1 MNRLFVLTLFCGASI
16 FPSLAH
22 AQSSEG
28 GAQSSDGDVEEIL
41 VTARRQ
47 DESIIQAP
55 VTITAVTGEELD
67 TYNLASMQE
76 IATKVPNLVV
86 YKASS
91 GTNAGIFL
99 RGIGSSSQS
108 AAFEQSVAINI
119 DGVTSNVGR
128 LIFGSYFDLK
138 QVEVVKGPQS
148 LYFGKSATAGV
159 ISLTSRDPTDD
170 PELMVQFGHEFEYG
184 QDHVEVI
191 ASTPITSNLKLRLA
205 GFYQDSPKLYE
216 SILPRTPTAGSTVRS
231 ANKYFGEETLAG
243 RLTLLWTP
251 TNDITARL
259 KVLHS
264 RYRSD
269 GAIAGFENICVNGTG
284 LPQDSARAGRVRTN
298 IDDCKINGTTSVG
311 DVHPAYLVKFPLAN
325 KSDGKPYLNDD
336 TTFVSLS
343 LEFKLPNNLNLT
355 TVTGYLDGHQQQMET
370 TDFTTNG
377 TGPQGFDHYNDVM
390 SQELRLASSWGG
402 PFNFL
407 AGLFYQH
414 AEQKFYASQNAV
426 HVALSAGPDPVTGNS
441 FDWQKNQFVIG
452 EVYSAFFAGYL
463 DLFGDLKLSGG
474 MRYTH
479 ENKEAM
485 FTLPYMHSF
494 LRPPTFLPSGSVI
507 DGINFS
513 DDNWSPELTLKW
525 EPNPNV
531 NAYVSY
537 KTGFKSG
544 GVDNSALPSSTLT
557 PTNPDFPDFLIFES
571 ETAEGGEVGLKM
583 RTLGDALKFTSSV
596 FQYHYKDLQV
606 QQLIATGVFQFET
619 FNASEVRTRGVEL
632 EGEWSTP
639 VDGLTLRGGAF
650 YTDTRYSEDF
660 VDIRK
665 DNLRGLRLAL
675 NAPFT
680 GYAGVDY
687 RGDLSPSG
695 DASYSISV
703 DAKYSDE
710 YPLEDRKLR
719 LSQDSYV
726 TLNAAA
732 SVTVGN
738 WQLAVVGRNLTNE
751 LYLYS
756 AQDRVGAV
764 AGPNG
769 LDRVATVSRGREVSA
784 SLSWRY

>member
-1 MNRLFVLTLFCGASI
+1 MNRFFVLTLLCGASI

-28 GAQSSDGDVEEIL
+28 GAQPADGDVEEIL

-55 VTITAVTGEELD
+55 VTITVVTGKALD
-67 TYNLASMQE
+67 TYNLTSVQE
-76 IATKVPNLVV
+76 ISTKVPNLVV
-86 YKASS
+86 YKAAS

-99 RGIGSSSQS
+99 RGVGSSSES

-170 PELMVQFGHEFEYG
+170 PEFMVQLGHEFEYD
-184 QDHVEVI
+184 QDHVEVL
-191 ASTPITSNLKLRLA
+191 ASTPITSNLKVRLA

-216 SILPRTPTAGSTVRS
+216 SILPRTPAAGSTVRS
-231 ANKYFGEETLAG
+231 ANKYFGEESLAG

-259 KVLHS
+259 KALHS

-269 GAIAGFENICVNGTG
+269 GAIAGFENICVDGTG
-284 LPQDSARAGRVRTN
+284 RPQNSRRAGRVFTN

-311 DVHPAYLVKFPLAN
+311 DVNPAYLVKFPLAN

-336 TTFVSLS
+336 TTLVSLF
-343 LEFKLPNNLNLT
+343 LEFNLPNNLNLT

-377 TGPQGFDHYNDVM
+377 TGPQGFDHYNDVIT
-390 SQELRLASSWGG
+390 QELRLASSWDGR
-402 PFNFL
+402 FNFL
-407 AGLFYQH
+407 AGVFYQH
-414 AEQKFYASQNAV
+414 AEQKFYSSQNAV
-426 HVALSAGPDPVTGNS
+426 NIALTAGPDPVTGNS
-441 FDWQKNQFVIG
+441 FDWQKNQFVVG

-474 MRYTH
+474 VRYTD
-479 ENKEAM
+479 ETKDGM
-485 FTLPYMHSF
+485 FTIPYMHSL
-494 LRPPTFLPSGSVI
+494 LRAPAFLPSGTVL
-507 DGINFS
+507 DGLKFS
-513 DDNWSPELTLKW
+513 DNNWSPELTLKW
-525 EPNPNV
+525 EPSPNV

-544 GVDNSALPSSTLT
+544 GIDNSALPSSTLT
-557 PTNPDFPDFLIFES
+557 PTNPDFPQFLIFKS
-571 ETAEGGEVGLKM
+571 ERAKGGEAGLKM
-583 RTLGDALKFTSSV
+583 RTLGGALKFTSSV
-596 FQYHYKDLQV
+596 FQYYYKDLQV
-606 QQLIATGVFQFET
+606 QQLIATGVFQFKT

-632 EGEWSTP
+632 EADWNTP
-639 VDGLTLRGGAF
+639 VDGLSLRGGAF
-650 YTDTRYSEDF
+650 YTDTRYTEDF
-660 VDIRK
+660 FDIRG
-665 DNLRGLRLAL
+665 DNLKGLRLAL
-675 NAPFT
+675 NAPYT

-687 RGDLSPSG
+687 RGDLSSSG
-695 DASYSISV
+695 DASYSLSV
-703 DAKYSDE
+703 DARYSDG
-710 YPLEDRKLR
+710 YPLENRKLR
-719 LSQDSYV
+719 LSQDSFV

-751 LYLYS
+751 LYLFS

-764 AGPNG
+764 GGPNG